1 MILEKAIWTA
11 LPDGLDKT
19 KRLRLSVHIAPRL
32 TTDDGDP
39 SPRKLDE
46 YPAFREW
53 AERVAK
59 MRWHVEFD
67 NGVTAEGTPQSEPE
81 TKLWG
86 RLFPPD
92 TFVRPHAFEDHAKK
106 NFHSFPVREVLQF
119 IKSTYAGL
127 AAEGPDLPSIDGP
140 NALTKAFGPLAG
152 LTNEIGHNK
161 SFWDEVAR
169 AQAGIPLSERP
180 DGEVVRDVISATSSS
195 ANALFE
201 AYRFYHRPGD
211 MRPEFDPAFDLKYI
225 EPSPDRPDFDFH
237 DVVGLLA
244 DHPRLLRML
253 GLVVDLVVKLEN
265 PHAQLAASG
274 MVRVVP
280 DGHLPESPART
291 PWTAYDLEDRW
302 FGARPKDG
310 FLMEHGLLRL
320 SREFWD
326 LFQVDVDGAALQAVG
341 MGDVLARFTDP
352 EQRNHETPS
361 ETGAPALRSGG
372 FSLARQQRAD
382 KLLELL
388 KDHSDLNDHLE
399 QGALTVLHAENLLRG
414 YRVDVFDENGAAGK
428 RWYPLHERI
437 ATHVIGLPVEPNPAK
452 LDPIRDEGFIKSTA
466 ASSERADHPKP
477 SDDLYLHE
485 TVVSWDGWSLAVPR
499 PGKRIVEPGQGDKG
513 GPLARHDPAEGQSL
527 PLLSAVDIAPKTL
540 PMLRVGHTYRVRIRT
555 VDVAGNSVLFTEKEL
570 APLDSELASEAQLAV
585 RFEPVP
591 SPTVLRRHVDTEG
604 ESLEHLVIRSN
615 GGISAKNYATSEKV
629 VKALAGAPHAY
640 AEDSQR
646 HLAPPKGSMQMA
658 EFDGKFDVQMRGTA
672 AQVRSALR
680 TALREEGTFLDPKI
694 VDTTSGLKTI
704 EQTTISVHPKE
715 AKVPKV
721 RGSGLSGD
729 EPDYDKKIPGAYA
742 YYPDPKVLLPY
753 LPDPLAIGIAVVG
766 YDITGAE
773 VLSKTQ
779 EFPGSW
785 ENLQPFRIRLSEL
798 AAPAPPAPPTPPTI
812 EFTGGVLEVRLP
824 KAAVI
829 RVKLSS
835 IFPDGR
841 LKDFAIWDWTPEPER
856 TEDLEAAAIGGRH
869 WMLTPH
875 RWLTLTHA
883 VQQPLLTPDTTKVT
897 VSRQLGQTF
906 ASFDGTIANHAR
918 STGRLDVF
926 GHWTEDVDLISDD
939 PPKMAR
945 TGNAVEHDAHAFGFD
960 IGPTEDL
967 ADVTTTTV
975 QRVSRHEFGDT
986 KHRLIVYRSV
996 ATTRFR
1002 EYLPPSIAADPLEIQ
1017 REEKWQDAAKKWIEP
1032 LVRNIPSSARPST
1045 PDVVQTLPSFRW
1057 ERHDEGPKRTHVR
1070 HGKAVR
1076 VWLRRPWFS
1085 SGDGEQLGVV
1095 LEPAVRLATGWVTP
1109 LAVMDQDVTGFA
1121 LTART
1126 PPKAAPSRTR
1136 ARAARA
1142 SAPGSFMAAPT
1153 SELVATPITNVGV
1166 KQPKKKAPFKIPGAL
1181 TPEAIHA
1188 MLQPY
1193 VTRWGSDP
1201 VWASKLPELP
1211 PVVGDFTARISDRG
1225 GLTLDEVSPQAKVS
1239 VAGHEVYFDTNRML
1253 WYSDIEIDNG
1263 DGYYPFVRLALARYQ
1278 PHSVNGAHL
1287 SRITM
1292 TDFMQLA
1299 PDRTAVLEV
1308 GQGSAKI
1315 TVRGYGGENITGR
1328 MWSPIF
1334 SDILFD
1340 PDATPTPN
1348 TTMRAIL
1355 QRRPK
1360 GVPGDLGWEAA
1371 GPEITLSP
1379 QAKGFYVTWTGT
1391 IGVPMTDDGLDR
1403 RILITEIETFPRDM
1417 VESDPSYMFSPRD
1430 HVRERIVY
1438 ADAFDL

>member
-1 MILEKAIWTA
+1 MILEKAIFTA
-11 LPDGLDKT
+11 LPDGLDKS

-32 TTDDGDP
+32 TTDNDDP
-39 SPRKLDE
+39 TPRVLDE
-46 YPAFREW
+46 YQAFRVW

-67 NGVTAEGTPQSEPE
+67 NNVTAEGTPQSKPEP
-81 TKLWG
+81 KLWS

-119 IKSTYAGL
+119 VESTYASL

-140 NALTKAFGPLAG
+140 NALTEAFGPLAG
-152 LTNEIGHNK
+152 LTNVIGDNQ
-161 SFWDEVAR
+161 SFWNEVAR
-169 AQAGIPLSERP
+169 AQDALPLKERP
-180 DGEVVRDVISATSSS
+180 DGEVVRDIVSGSSS
-195 ANALFE
+195 AANALFE

-211 MRPEFDPAFDLKYI
+211 MRPEFDPAFDEKFI

-244 DHPRLLRML
+244 DHPRLQRML
-253 GLVVDLVVKLEN
+253 GLVVDLVVELEN
-265 PHAQLAASG
+265 PHTELTPSG

-280 DGHLPESPART
+280 DGDLPESPPRT
-291 PWTAYDLEDRW
+291 PWTVYDLEDRW
-302 FGARPKDG
+302 FGARPKDP
-310 FLMEHGLLRL
+310 FNLEHGLVRL

-341 MGDVLARFTDP
+341 MGDVLARLTDP
-352 EQRNHETPS
+352 AQRNHETPS

-372 FSLARQQRAD
+372 LSLARQRRAD
-382 KLLELL
+382 NLLELL
-388 KDHSDLNDHLE
+388 KDHRDLNDDLE
-399 QGALTVLHAENLLRG
+399 QGTMTILHAEDLLRG
-414 YRVDVFDENGAAGK
+414 YRVDVFDDNGAAGK

-437 ATHVIGLPVEPNPAK
+437 TTHVIGLPGQPNPTK
-452 LDPIRDEGFIKSTA
+452 LEPIRDEGFLKSTT
-466 ASSERADHPKP
+466 ASSERVDHPKP

-485 TVVSWDGWSLAVPR
+485 TIASWDGWSLAVSR
-499 PGKRIVEPGQGDKG
+499 PGKRIVEPGEGDNG
-513 GPLARHDPAEGQSL
+513 GASPLARHDPAEGQTL
-527 PLLSAVDIAPKTL
+527 PLLSTVAIAPKTL
-540 PMLRVGHTYRVRIRT
+540 PMLRVGHTYRVRMRT
-555 VDVAGNSVLFTEKEL
+555 VDVAGNSVPFSEKEL
-570 APLDSELASEAQLAV
+570 APLESELASEAQLAV

-591 SPTVLRRHVDTEG
+591 SPTMLRRHLDTEG

-615 GGISAKNYATSEKV
+615 GGISAKDY
-629 VKALAGAPHAY
+629 GAQHSY

-646 HLAPPKGSMQMA
+646 HIAPPKGSLQMA
-658 EFDGKFDVQMRGTA
+658 EFDGKFDTQMRGSA

-680 TALREEGTFLDPKI
+680 TALREEGTFLDPLI
-694 VDTTSGLKTI
+694 VNTTSGLKTDA
-704 EQTTISVHPKE
+704 QTTISVHPSGPNG
-715 AKVPKV
+715 AKVPTT
-721 RGSGLSGD
+721 RGTGLSGD
-729 EPDYDKKIPGAYA
+729 ESDFDKKIPGAYA
-742 YYPDPKVLLPY
+742 YHPDKEVLLPY
-753 LPDPLAIGIAVVG
+753 LPDPMAIGVALVG
-766 YDITGAE
+766 YDVTGAE

-785 ENLQPFRIRLSEL
+785 EKLKPFRIRLSEL
-798 AAPAPPAPPTPPTI
+798 AAPEPPAPATPPTI

-835 IFPDGR
+835 IFPGGR

-856 TEDLEAAAIGGRH
+856 TADLEAAAIGGRH
-869 WMLTPH
+869 WMLTPY
-875 RWLTLTHA
+875 RWVTLTHA
-883 VQQPLLTPDTTKVT
+883 VQQPLLVPDMTKVS
-897 VSRQLGQTF
+897 VSRELGQTF
-906 ASFDGTIANHAR
+906 ATFDGPIANHAR

-926 GHWTEDVDLISDD
+926 GHWTEDIDLIGED

-945 TGNAVEHDAHAFGFD
+945 TGNAVVYEAQAFGFD

-967 ADVTTTTV
+967 ADVTAV
-975 QRVSRHEFGDT
+975 VGASQRLSRHEFRDT
-986 KHRLIVYRSV
+986 KHRRIVYHSV

-1002 EYLPPSIAADPLEIQ
+1002 EYLPPSIAADPLKIQ
-1017 REEKWQDAAKKWIEP
+1017 REEDWRDAGEQWLEP
-1032 LVRNIPSSARPST
+1032 LVREIPSSARPAT

-1057 ERHDEGPKRTHVR
+1057 ERHDEGPQRTHVR
-1070 HGKAVR
+1070 HGKAIR

-1095 LEPAVRLATGWVTP
+1095 LEPAVRLAPGWVTP
-1109 LAVMDQDVTGFA
+1109 LAVMDGASAGFA
-1121 LTART
+1121 TATRT
-1126 PPKAAPSRTR
+1126 PPKGAPTRTRTR
-1136 ARAARA
+1136 ATRVN
-1142 SAPGSFMAAPT
+1142 APGSFMAAPR
-1153 SELVATPITNVGV
+1153 SELVAGPIRAIGA
-1166 KQPKKKAPFKIPGAL
+1166 KQPKKKGTLKLPGTL

-1201 VWASKLPELP
+1201 VWASKLPQLP
-1211 PVVGDFTARISDRG
+1211 PVVADFTARVSERG
-1225 GLTLDEVSPQAKVS
+1225 GLTLDEISPQAKVA
-1239 VAGHEVYFDTNRML
+1239 VAGHEVYFDTDRLL

-1263 DGYYPFVRLALARYQ
+1263 DSYYPFVRLALARYQ
-1278 PHSVNGAHL
+1278 PCSVNGAHL
-1287 SRITM
+1287 SRIAM

-1308 GQGSAKI
+1308 GQGSAQL

-1328 MWSPIF
+1328 MWSPVF

-1340 PDATPTPN
+1340 PNATPAPN
-1348 TTMRAIL
+1348 TEMRAIL

-1360 GVPGDLGWEAA
+1360 EIPGDLGWEPA

-1379 QAKGFYVTWTGT
+1379 DAQGFYVTWTGSLG
-1391 IGVPMTDDGLDR
+1391 IPSTDDGLDR

-1417 VESDPSYMFSPRD
+1417 VESDPPYMFSPRD

-1438 ADAFDL
+1438 ADTFEL